1 VRAVIVGAGVAG
13 LSCAIS
19 AALNDVEA
27 VVLDKKRRIGEPV
40 RSTGGIAKRFL
51 LEAGLVPDLRFMYG
65 LKRVIISSPGAECE
79 ITAEGRTLGYVMDQE
94 AFENHLARMAE
105 RLGVEIRLESPVR
118 PEDLGRL
125 RREYDFLVGA
135 DGPYSTVR
143 RALGIP
149 DNGSWDMHRGLEL
162 WVRGRPR
169 TDLEN
174 AIMVRFDHAAAPYGY
189 VWLFR
194 YNDMVKYGAG
204 VPIAVEKDLKATLY
218 GMIDQ
223 FFDGWE
229 VVNHVGG
236 VIPTPKPLG
245 RVSYGNMAL
254 IGDAGNFVNAA
265 TGGGIQLALLSGKSC
280 GEAMGR
286 GSLKHYERW
295 YRRSARPF
303 LSRWYRIKR
312 FLYSLGP
319 SDMDRLL
326 RAFSGFRVASMD
338 PRKEIPRAV
347 RHVALRDFWL
357 LVKLVKAWWSA

>member
-1 VRAVIVGAGVAG
+1 
-13 LSCAIS
+13 
-19 AALNDVEA
+19 
-27 VVLDKKRRIGEPV
+27 
-40 RSTGGIAKRFL
+40 
-51 LEAGLVPDLRFMYG
+51 
-65 LKRVIISSPGAECE
+65 
-79 ITAEGRTLGYVMDQE
+79 
-94 AFENHLARMAE
+94 
-105 RLGVEIRLESPVR
+105 
-118 PEDLGRL
+118 
-125 RREYDFLVGA
+125 
-135 DGPYSTVR
+135 
-143 RALGIP
+143 
-149 DNGSWDMHRGLEL
+149 MHRGLEL

-194 YNDMVKYGAG
+194 YNDVVKYGAG